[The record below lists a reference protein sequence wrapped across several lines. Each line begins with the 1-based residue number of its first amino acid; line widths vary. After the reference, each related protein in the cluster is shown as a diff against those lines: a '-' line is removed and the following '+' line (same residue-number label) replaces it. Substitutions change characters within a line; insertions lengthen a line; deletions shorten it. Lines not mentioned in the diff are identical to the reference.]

1 VIASGKPGEDE
12 GGAMMKPTRRQF
24 IRQVAGGVALAAI
37 PHVTCAQDYPSR
49 PVRWLLGYTAGG
61 TTDIISRLV
70 TQPLT
75 ERLGQPFVIE
85 PRPGAGTNLA
95 TEFVVRA
102 APDGYTL
109 LFVGAPNAINASL
122 YSNLKFNFV
131 RDIAP
136 VAGIARVPMVLIV
149 HPSVPATTIPEL
161 LAYARSNPG
170 KLNMASSGIGATPH
184 LAGELFRM
192 MAGVDIQHVPYRGAA
207 PAMTDLLAGQ
217 VQLYFATTPVSIE
230 HIRSGRLRG
239 LAVTTAQRL
248 NMLPDLPTMGDFV
261 PGFEASAWYG
271 VGAPRE
277 TPKPVVERLN
287 HEINAVLADSRIRSK
302 FDDLGCVSIA
312 SSPEAFVRLIAEETE
327 KWAKVVKFA
336 GIRAD

>member
-1 VIASGKPGEDE
+1 MSQS
-12 GGAMMKPTRRQF
+12 RRQF
-24 IRQVAGGVALAAI
+24 FRQLAGAAGLAAL
-37 PHVTCAQDYPSR
+37 PQATDAQDYPLR

-75 ERLGQPFVIE
+75 ERLGQPFIIE

-122 YSNLKFNFV
+122 YSNLNFNFV
-131 RDIAP
+131 RDIAA
-136 VAGIARVPMVLIV
+136 VAGIASVPMVLIV

-161 LAYARSNPG
+161 LAYAKANPS
-170 KLNMASSGIGATPH
+170 KINMASSGIGTTPH

-192 MAGVDIQHVPYRGAA
+192 MAGVNIQHIPYRGAA

-217 VQLYFATTPVSIE
+217 VQIYFSTTPSSME
-230 HIRSGRLRG
+230 YIRTGRVRG
-239 LAVTTAQRL
+239 LAVTTATRL
-248 NMLPDLPTMGDFV
+248 DVLPELPAISEFV
-261 PGFEASAWYG
+261 QGYEASAWYG

-277 TPKPVVERLN
+277 TPRQIVDKLN
-287 HEINAVLADSRIRSK
+287 REINVVLADSRIKAK
-302 FDDLGCVSIA
+302 FDDLGCVLIK
-312 SSPEAFVRLIAEETE
+312 SSPAEFGRMIAEETE
-327 KWAKVVKFA
+327 KWGRVVKFA
-336 GIRAD
+336 GLRSD